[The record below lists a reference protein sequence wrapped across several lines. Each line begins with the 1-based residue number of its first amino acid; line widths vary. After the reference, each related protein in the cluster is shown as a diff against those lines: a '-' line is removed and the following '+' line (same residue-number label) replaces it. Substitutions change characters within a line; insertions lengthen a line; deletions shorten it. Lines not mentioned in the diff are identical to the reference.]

1 MLTNY
6 QSIPYRTDV
15 DDVES
20 LFHKLGLGA
29 GEYLI
34 DLGSGD
40 GRVVDIAVKN
50 GMQAVGIERDTKL
63 LEKCVPQNNARFIG
77 ADMFETDL
85 TPYSIIYI
93 FLDATTSDRF
103 LPIFKTLKNK
113 TLITNNHYFY
123 DLPNVTKHIVNR
135 THFYIYKL

>member
-1 MLTNY
+1 MLTKY
-6 QSIPYRTDV
+6 PSIPYRTDTE
-15 DDVES
+15 DVEV
-20 LFHKLGLGA
+20 LFNNLGFGV
-29 GEYLI
+29 GDVLI

-40 GRVVDIAVKN
+40 GRVVCVAAKK
-50 GMQAVGIERDTKL
+50 GMQAVGVELDDSL
-63 LEKCVPQNNARFIG
+63 LEKCVPQNNVSFIK

-85 TPYSIIYI
+85 TPYSIIYT
-93 FLDATTSDRF
+93 FLSATTSARF
-103 LPIFKTLKNK
+103 LPIFKTLRNK